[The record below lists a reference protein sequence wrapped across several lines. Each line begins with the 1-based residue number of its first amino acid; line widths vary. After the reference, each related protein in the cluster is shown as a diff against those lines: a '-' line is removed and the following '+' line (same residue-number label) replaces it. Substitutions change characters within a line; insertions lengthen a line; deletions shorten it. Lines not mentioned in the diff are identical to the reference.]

1 MGGGVYE
8 NINHFSIYIPVLTL
22 DQCSSLEVMG
32 ELSTVF
38 NLNYYTGGKNQ
49 VGGGGALSLAFYGPV
64 LGVMATDQ
72 SKPRVLKWLGGG
84 QMKI

>member
-8 NINHFSIYIPVLTL
+8 NINHFSIYISVLTL

-49 VGGGGALSLAFYGPV
+49 VGGGGHYL
-64 LGVMATDQ
+64 
-72 SKPRVLKWLGGG
+72 
-84 QMKI
+84 